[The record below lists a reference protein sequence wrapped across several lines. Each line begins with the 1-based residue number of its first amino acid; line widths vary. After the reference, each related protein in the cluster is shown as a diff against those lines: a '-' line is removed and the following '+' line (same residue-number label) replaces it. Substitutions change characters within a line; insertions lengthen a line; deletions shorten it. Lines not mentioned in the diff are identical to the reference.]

1 MRINRKNF
9 VIKIL
14 SKDKL
19 KTFLCTKYDKKSTF
33 VSIMENNITIFVE
46 DENGNTAP
54 LQAPTDMGLSL
65 MELLKGNDYEVLA
78 TCGGM
83 ALCATCHV
91 CVRKGFETLTAIGD
105 DEYAMLDTLPN
116 ITDTSRL
123 ACQIRLNAAI
133 DGLCVKIMGDGN

>member
-1 MRINRKNF
+1 MTDINIHIQNA
-9 VIKIL
+9 
-14 SKDKL
+14 D
-19 KTFLCTKYDKKSTF
+19 
-33 VSIMENNITIFVE
+33 
-46 DENGNTAP
+46 NTTTT

-65 MELLKGNDYEVLA
+65 MEFLKGSDYDILA

-91 CVRKGFETLTAIGD
+91 EVIKGFDTLPQISD

-123 ACQIRLNAAI
+123 SCQLKLNESLNDI
-133 DGLCVKIMGDGN
+133 VVKIMGDGN

>member
-1 MRINRKNF
+1 M
-9 VIKIL
+9 
-14 SKDKL
+14 SD
-19 KTFLCTKYDKKSTF
+19 
-33 VSIMENNITIFVE
+33 ITIYVQNADGSE
-46 DENGNTAP
+46 TP

-65 MELLKGNDYEVLA
+65 MEFLKGNDYDILA

-91 CVRKGFETLTAIGD
+91 SVIKGFDNLNEISN

-123 ACQIRLNAAI
+123 SCQLKLNEQMN
-133 DGLCVKIMGDGN
+133 GLVVKIMGDGH